1 VKDSISTSSME
12 TRNTENDRI
21 NQNSSISFII
31 NDSNSFNRRI
41 TRSPSERTINTNT
54 NLDNYARLENGV
66 MYVMNSRVAIAEDTD
81 DWRAERRQIRNSE
94 TQDERDRERNQAIA
108 LDEAMGRAMELMAIQ
123 AIENEAVR
131 VSQRS
136 SNSNEQNS
144 SSNTNIQDG
153 IIVANVIAYVD
164 SVRNIFIS
172 AHNNLSQIN
181 LNNNIPVLPVI
192 GTRVE
197 EQYIYS

>member
-1 VKDSISTSSME
+1 ME